1 MSKQTFVTV
10 FAIDDKEG
18 KQQEWTIMSS
28 SAGQAVVDAH
38 ELFPEAQILKVF
50 RKDDW

>member
-1 MSKQTFVTV
+1 MSKQTFVIV
-10 FAIDDKEG
+10 FSTDDIGTRE
-18 KQQEWTIMSS
+18 EWHIMAS

-38 ELFPEAQILKVF
+38 ELFPEAEIVQVF

>member
-1 MSKQTFVTV
+1 MSRHTFVIV
-10 FAIDDKEG
+10 FKVDDLG
-18 KQQEWTIMSS
+18 KQEEWHIMAS

-38 ELFPEAQILKVF
+38 ELFPEAEILKVF